1 LKSHA
6 GLFLEKD
13 ASDVLDGGNPGSPP
27 RRLVR
32 VARSQA
38 SSYFKSLAAMV
49 FFATASKGPWASSAT
64 GLKFLSKSYW
74 SV

>member
-1 LKSHA
+1 MCSMA
-6 GLFLEKD
+6 
-13 ASDVLDGGNPGSPP
+13 ATPAVP
-27 RRLVR
+27 RVALSGI
-32 VARSQA
+32 ARSQA